1 MSYRAILLIIA
12 CLSAITVPAKRK
24 AFLPP
29 LHIEGRW
36 LTDTGG
42 NHVILHGV
50 MDTPSMYFNNYRWG
64 SPWSIPAT
72 YYDDDGAARCKAY
85 FSKLFA
91 GLQKARCDVFR
102 LHMDPAWTNDPSDTY
117 IYPGSAGQTEDT
129 KGEADIRKFNPER
142 LKHFLHTL
150 YFPLAKEAMNHGM
163 YVVIRPPGVCPH
175 KLRVDDYYQN
185 YLLKVWDIF
194 TQNDSVRKYAG
205 QISIE
210 LANEP
215 VILKNAQGQDDAAAL
230 HDYFQPVVDRIRQN
244 GFTGIIWAPGTGW
257 QSNYT
262 DYVSYPIEGSDIGY
276 AVHDYTGWYGCSD
289 SHSDPQSKI
298 NQFHKQVPVVDFAP
312 IIITEVDWSPENPD
326 KEGHYNEHGD
336 WVQPNYG
343 TWSTGSTS
351 KWGKAFKACLDH
363 FGNISMTLSGTHCL
377 LDVDKLVTDGTVKP
391 AFGGLEEAC
400 GKACFEWYSEYYK
413 AHRHSQEKP

>member
-1 MSYRAILLIIA
+1 
-12 CLSAITVPAKRK
+12 
-24 AFLPP
+24 
-29 LHIEGRW
+29 
-36 LTDTGG
+36 
-42 NHVILHGV
+42 
-50 MDTPSMYFNNYRWG
+50 MYFNNYRWG
-64 SPWSIPAT
+64 APWSTPAT

-185 YLLKVWDIF
+185 YLLKVWDIV

-262 DYVSYPIEGSDIGY
+262 DYVSYPIEGTDIGY

-298 NQFHKQVPVVDFAP
+298 SQFHKQVPVV
-312 IIITEVDWSPENPD
+312 
-326 KEGHYNEHGD
+326 EHGQQ
-336 WVQPNYG
+336 VLP
-343 TWSTGSTS
+343 
-351 KWGKAFKACLDH
+351 
-363 FGNISMTLSGTHCL
+363 LSGA
-377 LDVDKLVTDGTVKP
+377 KPSKP
-391 AFGGLEEAC
+391 A
-400 GKACFEWYSEYYK
+400 WTTSVT
-413 AHRHSQEKP
+413 SP

>member
-24 AFLPP
+24 ASLPP

-72 YYDDDGAARCKAY
+72 YYDDNGAARCKAY

-163 YVVIRPPGVCPH
+163 YV
-175 KLRVDDYYQN
+175 
-185 YLLKVWDIF
+185 
-194 TQNDSVRKYAG
+194 SV
-205 QISIE
+205 
-210 LANEP
+210 NMP
-215 VILKNAQGQDDAAAL
+215 
-230 HDYFQPVVDRIRQN
+230 DR
-244 GFTGIIWAPGTGW
+244 
-257 QSNYT
+257 
-262 DYVSYPIEGSDIGY
+262 
-276 AVHDYTGWYGCSD
+276 
-289 SHSDPQSKI
+289 
-298 NQFHKQVPVVDFAP
+298 
-312 IIITEVDWSPENPD
+312 
-326 KEGHYNEHGD
+326 
-336 WVQPNYG
+336 
-343 TWSTGSTS
+343 
-351 KWGKAFKACLDH
+351 
-363 FGNISMTLSGTHCL
+363 
-377 LDVDKLVTDGTVKP
+377 
-391 AFGGLEEAC
+391 
-400 GKACFEWYSEYYK
+400 
-413 AHRHSQEKP
+413 